1 MLRRKVMDTL
11 VEWKNRPHK
20 CMLIKGQRQVG
31 KTFIIRRFAE
41 SEYENLLEID
51 FSKDKSIRKVFESD
65 LDVDRIVEN
74 LELITGMDITP
85 GKTLL
90 FFDEIQECMSAWS
103 SLKYFTMDGRYDVI
117 ASGSLLGVTLPHKRN
132 EDIDPL
138 VPTGYQEEV
147 TMYSLDFEE
156 FLWAN
161 GMTPK
166 IIESLKKKI
175 GGKEPLGEIYLER
188 FGELFRRFMV
198 TGGMPESVQRYV
210 ETDGNLPESIKV
222 LDNILSICHND
233 IIRYNKGVDQAKTI
247 ECFEAIPANL
257 SESNKRFMYSRIDG
271 SGSRNSAEK
280 YMGNILWIKGAG
292 IANVC
297 YSLSQ
302 PALPLKGNEVRDVFR
317 LYMSD
322 TGLLLRMY
330 GHGAANA
337 VLTGD
342 TSYNMGAAAE
352 NVVSECL
359 VKSGFVPY
367 YYRKNNGPDK
377 MELDFVIETGAGLT
391 VIEVKSGKKRDA
403 PSLKKVS
410 KFHEVDNRII
420 FDGKDILVDED
431 GIIHAPLFVSAFMD
445 EMFGIPK
452 LVDL

>member
-51 FSKDKSIRKVFESD
+51 FSKDKSMRKVFESD
-65 LDVDRIVEN
+65 LDVERIVEN
-74 LELITGMDITP
+74 LELLTGTDITP

-147 TMYSLDFEE
+147 TMHSLDFEE

-161 GMTPK
+161 GIAPNV
-166 IIESLKKKI
+166 IENLRI
-175 GGKEPLGEIYLER
+175 RIRNREPLGEIYLER

-210 ETDGNLPESIKV
+210 ETEGNLSESIKV
-222 LDNILSICHND
+222 LDDILSICHRD

-342 TSYNMGAAAE
+342 TSYNMGAATE
-352 NVVSECL
+352 NIVSESL

-367 YYRKNNGPDK
+367 YYRKNSGPDK

-391 VIEVKSGKKRDA
+391 VVEVKSGKKRDA
-403 PSLKKVS
+403 PSLNKVS
-410 KFHEVDNRII
+410 RFHKVDNRII

-431 GIIHAPLFVSAFMD
+431 GMIHAPLFVSAFMD

-452 LVDL
+452 LMD